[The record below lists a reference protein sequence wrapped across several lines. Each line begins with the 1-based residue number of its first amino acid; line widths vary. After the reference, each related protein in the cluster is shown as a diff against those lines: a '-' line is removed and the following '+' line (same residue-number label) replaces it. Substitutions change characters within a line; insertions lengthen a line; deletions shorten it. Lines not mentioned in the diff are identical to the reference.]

1 MAFTSLYLVCRNQ
14 TVSFVLY
21 YLGLWISKKGHG
33 NNRKI
38 IESRNAIFFNELYL
52 YPKNGKIIAGI

>member
-1 MAFTSLYLVCRNQ
+1 
-14 TVSFVLY
+14 VLY